1 MRISGHSFYVVAFT
15 ILSCFCYYYIFFHLE
30 RSNFYELLLTFTILF
45 WSYFITV
52 KKCSHLFKILILSG
66 IIFRILGV
74 FSLPN
79 LSQDYIRF
87 FWDGQVMLNHIS
99 PYKYT
104 PIELLDSLAIS
115 IFEKEFLIEAMGSLS
130 QIHFSNYPPLNQ
142 FLFLI
147 SSFLFPKSILGF
159 VVILK
164 LLFIGFECI
173 TIFLGMKLLKFLKIN
188 ESRILW
194 YVLNPLVIIECF
206 GNLHFEIV
214 MITGIAIFLLF
225 LFTKKYNNASFFL
238 GLSILLKV
246 IPLLFAPLVW
256 LKIPQKNRYKFPLI
270 LSLTIII
277 GFIPFLDTELIFNY
291 SKTMSLWINKFEF
304 NGSIYYIFRTLGAWF
319 YGYNPITFY
328 GKIMISFM
336 LIFGLSFA
344 YFNRTNLKPT
354 AIIHQMIVLL
364 SVYLFLSTTVHPWY
378 LCTLIFLNVFTSYSY
393 IIVWSYL
400 AILSYSAYVNPEVK
414 EQPLFLILEY
424 VPVILLFTKEIIGF
438 NFRRLHH
445 FEKR

>member
-1 MRISGHSFYVVAFT
+1 MRISGHSFYVVTYT
-15 ILSCFCYYYIFFHLE
+15 ILSCFCYYYIFYHLE

-256 LKIPQKNRYKFPLI
+256 LKSSSKK
-270 LSLTIII
+270 SL
-277 GFIPFLDTELIFNY
+277 
-291 SKTMSLWINKFEF
+291 
-304 NGSIYYIFRTLGAWF
+304 
-319 YGYNPITFY
+319 
-328 GKIMISFM
+328 
-336 LIFGLSFA
+336 
-344 YFNRTNLKPT
+344 
-354 AIIHQMIVLL
+354 
-364 SVYLFLSTTVHPWY
+364 
-378 LCTLIFLNVFTSYSY
+378 
-393 IIVWSYL
+393 
-400 AILSYSAYVNPEVK
+400 
-414 EQPLFLILEY
+414 
-424 VPVILLFTKEIIGF
+424 
-438 NFRRLHH
+438 
-445 FEKR
+445 